1 MSEGTGIKVPA
12 LIFYTAGV
20 KISGFLSKFTMFK
33 DYITDLDLNA
43 FLETT

>member
-20 KISGFLSKFTMFK
+20 KISGFLSKFALFNF
-33 DYITDLDLNA
+33 LNY
-43 FLETT
+43 